1 MSAGWFGYPPLRECI
16 SEARED
22 TQPPRSLPRRPER
35 DARGRE
41 ADREVPAEDAEG
53 RERPSLV
60 AAARPARERDPRT
73 GQAAR
78 ACLQDARGATAEAQ
92 GRRHR
97 GTDH

>member
-16 SEARED
+16 SEAREN

-53 RERPSLV
+53 RERPSSR
-60 AAARPARERDPRT
+60 AAARTAREGDPRA

-78 ACLQDARGATAEAQ
+78 AGLQDARRSPTEAQ
-92 GRRHR
+92 GRGHR
-97 GTDH
+97 GT